1 MGSRGRGVSNR
12 GKQRMKKMD
21 TKMLHI
27 SEVRVAERIRKD
39 NGGLEELANDIHEHG
54 LINPITVMEQSEGGY
69 VLIAGLRRLK
79 AMERMGAKEIRAT
92 VMTALEA
99 DEMLMLEIAE
109 NEQRK
114 EFTVSEKLAFAEK
127 LKAVE
132 AEKAKQRQIRKSS
145 NFVVANRPPQT
156 KHAETGKARD
166 IVAQKAGFTSTTQ
179 MRRAQAVSESRPDL
193 MEQVD
198 KGEKSISGAYSDMQR
213 GTTGGEKPKA
223 DDGVLAGLIQEKPVE
238 VPEFDVYRPASEPA
252 PGNVRTVKG
261 ADHEHLLENP
271 IYSRLYDSYNEAVQ
285 QANLVRGEMRTRC
298 VGYERRI
305 RGYEENIQTM
315 RRTIETLRAEN
326 ERLRTQLGGAAH
338 A

>member
-1 MGSRGRGVSNR
+1 
-12 GKQRMKKMD
+12 MKKMD
-21 TKMLHI
+21 KNMEKMETRLLPVGSI
-27 SEVRVAERIRKD
+27 RVAERIRKD
-39 NGGLEELANDIHEHG
+39 NGGLEELANDIREHG
-54 LINPITVMEQSEGGY
+54 LINPITVMEQTEGGY

-79 AMERMGAKEIRAT
+79 AMELLGAEEIRAT

-213 GTTGGEKPKA
+213 ETTGHEETQTAEKAKA
-223 DDGVLAGLIQEKPVE
+223 DAGVLAGLIQEKPVE

-285 QANLVRGEMRTRC
+285 QTNLLRGEMRTRC

>member
-1 MGSRGRGVSNR
+1 M
-12 GKQRMKKMD
+12 KQMD
-21 TKMLHI
+21 TKMLRI
-27 SEVRVAERIRKD
+27 GEVQVAERIRKD
-39 NGGLEELANDIHEHG
+39 NGGIEELAGDIREHG
-54 LINPITVMEQSEGGY
+54 LINPITVMEQTEGGY

-79 AMERMGAKEIRAT
+79 AMELLGAEEIRAT

-132 AEKAKQRQIRKSS
+132 AEKARVRMSTHARVGYAVKQG
-145 NFVVANRPPQT
+145 VANWPQP
-156 KHAETGKARD
+156 ETQGRARD
-166 IVAQKAGFTSTTQ
+166 IVAQKAGFTSATQ

-213 GTTGGEKPKA
+213 EAAEGEQKQKCEKPKA
-223 DDGVLAGLIQEKPVE
+223 DEDVLAGLIQEKPVE
-238 VPEFDVYRPASEPA
+238 VPEYDVYRPALEPA

-271 IYSRLYDSYNEAVQ
+271 IYSRLYDSYNEAIQ

-298 VGYERRI
+298 EGYERRI
-305 RGYEENIQTM
+305 RGYEENIQAM
-315 RRTIETLRAEN
+315 RRKMESLRAEN
-326 ERLRTQLGGAAH
+326 ECLRTQLGGAAH

>member
-1 MGSRGRGVSNR
+1 
-12 GKQRMKKMD
+12 MKKMD

-39 NGGLEELANDIHEHG
+39 NGGLEELAGDIREHG

-179 MRRAQAVSESRPDL
+179 MRRAQAVSEIRPDL

>member
-1 MGSRGRGVSNR
+1 
-12 GKQRMKKMD
+12 MKKMD

-39 NGGLEELANDIHEHG
+39 NGGLEELANDIREHG

-213 GTTGGEKPKA
+213 ETIGGEKPKT

>member
-1 MGSRGRGVSNR
+1 
-12 GKQRMKKMD
+12 MKRMD
-21 TKMLHI
+21 TKLLPVSSI
-27 SEVRVAERIRKD
+27 QVAERIRKD
-39 NGGLEELANDIHEHG
+39 NGGLGELAGDIREHG
-54 LINPITVMEQSEGGY
+54 LINPITVMEQTEGGY

-79 AMERMGAKEIRAT
+79 AMELLGAKEIRAT

-99 DEMLMLEIAE
+99 AEMLMLEIAE

-127 LKAVE
+127 LKAIE
-132 AEKAKQRQIRKSS
+132 AEKARVRKS
-145 NFVVANRPPQT
+145 AG
-156 KHAETGKARD
+156 GKGGLDQDVGNCPHLQEQGRSRD
-166 IVAQKAGFTSTTQ
+166 IVAQKAGFSSDRQ
-179 MRRAQAVSESRPDL
+179 MRRAQAVSEGRPDL

-213 GTTGGEKPKA
+213 ETTGHEETQTAEKAKA
-223 DDGVLAGLIQEKPVE
+223 DAGVLAGLIQEKPVE

-252 PGNVRTVKG
+252 PGNVRTIKG

-285 QANLVRGEMRTRC
+285 QVNLVCGEMRTRC

-315 RRTIETLRAEN
+315 RRTIENLRAEN
-326 ERLRTQLGGAAH
+326 ERLRTQLGGATH

>member
-1 MGSRGRGVSNR
+1 
-12 GKQRMKKMD
+12 MKMMD

-54 LINPITVMEQSEGGY
+54 LINPITVMEQSDGGY

-223 DDGVLAGLIQEKPVE
+223 DDGVLTGLIQEKPVE

-285 QANLVRGEMRTRC
+285 AGQPRARRDAHALCGLRAPHPWVRGEHPD
-298 VGYERRI
+298 
-305 RGYEENIQTM
+305 
-315 RRTIETLRAEN
+315 
-326 ERLRTQLGGAAH
+326 H
-338 A
+338 APDD

>member
-12 GKQRMKKMD
+12 GKQRMKMMD

-213 GTTGGEKPKA
+213 GTTGGEKPKT

-285 QANLVRGEMRTRC
+285 QTNLLRGEMRTRC

>member
-1 MGSRGRGVSNR
+1 
-12 GKQRMKKMD
+12 MKKMD

-54 LINPITVMEQSEGGY
+54 LINPITVMEQTEGGY

-223 DDGVLAGLIQEKPVE
+223 DDGVLTGLIQEKPVE

-285 QANLVRGEMRTRC
+285 QASLVRGEMRTRC

>member
-1 MGSRGRGVSNR
+1 
-12 GKQRMKKMD
+12 MKKMD

-39 NGGLEELANDIHEHG
+39 NGGLEELANDIREHG

>member
-1 MGSRGRGVSNR
+1 
-12 GKQRMKKMD
+12 MKKMD

-305 RGYEENIQTM
+305 RGYEENIQAM
-315 RRTIETLRAEN
+315 RRTIENLRMEN
-326 ERLRTQLGGAAH
+326 ERLRAQLGGATH

>member
-1 MGSRGRGVSNR
+1 
-12 GKQRMKKMD
+12 MKRMD
-21 TKMLHI
+21 TKLLPI
-27 SEVRVAERIRKD
+27 SSIQVAERIRKD
-39 NGGLEELANDIHEHG
+39 NGGLDELAGDIREHG
-54 LINPITVMEQSEGGY
+54 LINPITVMEQLEGGY

-79 AMERMGAKEIRAT
+79 ATEQLGAKEIRAT

-285 QANLVRGEMRTRC
+285 QVNLVRGEMRTRC

-305 RGYEENIQTM
+305 RGYEENIQSM
-315 RRTIETLRAEN
+315 RRTIENLRAEN

>member
-1 MGSRGRGVSNR
+1 
-12 GKQRMKKMD
+12 MKKMD

-156 KHAETGKARD
+156 EHAETGKARD

-213 GTTGGEKPKA
+213 GTTGGEKPKT

-285 QANLVRGEMRTRC
+285 QTNLLRGEMRTRC

>member
-1 MGSRGRGVSNR
+1 
-12 GKQRMKKMD
+12 MKRMD
-21 TKMLHI
+21 TKLLPI
-27 SEVRVAERIRKD
+27 SSIQVAERIRKD
-39 NGGLEELANDIHEHG
+39 NGGLEELANDIREHG

-223 DDGVLAGLIQEKPVE
+223 DDGVLTGLIQEKPVE

-315 RRTIETLRAEN
+315 RRTIENLRTEN
-326 ERLRTQLGGAAH
+326 ERLHAQLGGAAH

>member
-1 MGSRGRGVSNR
+1 
-12 GKQRMKKMD
+12 MKKMD

-213 GTTGGEKPKA
+213 GTTGGEKPKT

-238 VPEFDVYRPASEPA
+238 VPEFDVYRPASQPA

-285 QANLVRGEMRTRC
+285 QTNLLRGEMRTRC

>member
-213 GTTGGEKPKA
+213 GTTGGEKPKT

-285 QANLVRGEMRTRC
+285 QTNLLRGEMRTRC

>member
-1 MGSRGRGVSNR
+1 
-12 GKQRMKKMD
+12 MKKMD

-54 LINPITVMEQSEGGY
+54 LINPITVMEQTEGGY

-114 EFTVSEKLAFAEK
+114 EFTVSEKLAVAEK

-213 GTTGGEKPKA
+213 GTTGGEKPKT

-285 QANLVRGEMRTRC
+285 QTNLLRGEMRTRC

>member
-1 MGSRGRGVSNR
+1 
-12 GKQRMKKMD
+12 MKKMD

-79 AMERMGAKEIRAT
+79 AMELLGAEEIRAT

-213 GTTGGEKPKA
+213 GTTGGEKPKT

-285 QANLVRGEMRTRC
+285 QTNLLRGEMRTRC

>member
-1 MGSRGRGVSNR
+1 
-12 GKQRMKKMD
+12 MKRMD
-21 TKMLHI
+21 TKLLPI
-27 SEVRVAERIRKD
+27 SSIQVAERIRKD
-39 NGGLEELANDIHEHG
+39 NGGLDELAGDIREHG
-54 LINPITVMEQSEGGY
+54 LINPITVMEQTEGGY

-79 AMERMGAKEIRAT
+79 AMELLGAKEIRAT

-99 DEMLMLEIAE
+99 AEMLMLEIAE

-127 LKAVE
+127 LKAIE
-132 AEKAKQRQIRKSS
+132 AEKARVRKSAGGKGGLDQMWAIAHIFRNRADRVTLWLRKPDS
-145 NFVVANRPPQT
+145 VV
-156 KHAETGKARD
+156 TGRCAD
-166 IVAQKAGFTSTTQ
+166 ALSQ
-179 MRRAQAVSESRPDL
+179 SEGRPDL

-213 GTTGGEKPKA
+213 ETTGHEETQTAEKAKA
-223 DDGVLAGLIQEKPVE
+223 DDDVLAGLIQEKPVE

-315 RRTIETLRAEN
+315 RRTIENLRAEN

>member
-1 MGSRGRGVSNR
+1 
-12 GKQRMKKMD
+12 MKKMD

-213 GTTGGEKPKA
+213 GTTGGEKPKT
-223 DDGVLAGLIQEKPVE
+223 DDGVLAGLIQEKPGE

-285 QANLVRGEMRTRC
+285 QTNLLRGEMRTRC

>member
-1 MGSRGRGVSNR
+1 
-12 GKQRMKKMD
+12 MKKMD

-54 LINPITVMEQSEGGY
+54 LINPITVMEQTEGGY

-79 AMERMGAKEIRAT
+79 AMELLGAKEIRAT

-99 DEMLMLEIAE
+99 AEMLMLEIAE

-213 GTTGGEKPKA
+213 GTTGGEKPKT

-285 QANLVRGEMRTRC
+285 QTNLLRGEMRTRC

>member
-1 MGSRGRGVSNR
+1 
-12 GKQRMKKMD
+12 MKKMD

-54 LINPITVMEQSEGGY
+54 LINPITVMEQTEGGY

-79 AMERMGAKEIRAT
+79 AMELLGAKEIRAT

-99 DEMLMLEIAE
+99 AEMLMLEIAE

-132 AEKAKQRQIRKSS
+132 AEKARVRKSAGGKGGLDQD
-145 NFVVANRPPQT
+145 VANWPHLQEQGRS
-156 KHAETGKARD
+156 RD

-213 GTTGGEKPKA
+213 GTTGGEKPKT

-285 QANLVRGEMRTRC
+285 QTNLLRGEMRTRC

>member
-1 MGSRGRGVSNR
+1 
-12 GKQRMKKMD
+12 MKMMD

>member
-1 MGSRGRGVSNR
+1 
-12 GKQRMKKMD
+12 MKKMD

-39 NGGLEELANDIHEHG
+39 NGGLEELANDIREHG

-213 GTTGGEKPKA
+213 GTTGGEKPKT

-285 QANLVRGEMRTRC
+285 QTNLLRGEMRTRC

-315 RRTIETLRAEN
+315 RGTIETLRAEN

>member
-1 MGSRGRGVSNR
+1 
-12 GKQRMKKMD
+12 MKKMD

-198 KGEKSISGAYSDMQR
+198 KGEKSISGAYSDMQC
-213 GTTGGEKPKA
+213 GTTGGEKPKT

-285 QANLVRGEMRTRC
+285 QTNLLRGEMRTRC

>member
-1 MGSRGRGVSNR
+1 
-12 GKQRMKKMD
+12 MKMMD

-54 LINPITVMEQSEGGY
+54 LINPITVMEQSDGGY

-223 DDGVLAGLIQEKPVE
+223 DDGVLTGLIQEKPVE

-285 QANLVRGEMRTRC
+285 QANLMRGEMRTRC
-298 VGYERRI
+298 VSYERRI

>member
-1 MGSRGRGVSNR
+1 
-12 GKQRMKKMD
+12 MKKMD

-223 DDGVLAGLIQEKPVE
+223 DGDVLAGLIQEKPVE
-238 VPEFDVYRPASEPA
+238 VPEYDVYRPALEPA

>member
-1 MGSRGRGVSNR
+1 
-12 GKQRMKKMD
+12 
-21 TKMLHI
+21 
-27 SEVRVAERIRKD
+27 
-39 NGGLEELANDIHEHG
+39 
-54 LINPITVMEQSEGGY
+54 
-69 VLIAGLRRLK
+69 
-79 AMERMGAKEIRAT
+79 
-92 VMTALEA
+92 MTALEA

-132 AEKAKQRQIRKSS
+132 AEKAKQRRFASPAILWWPIGHHKRSMPRLESTRHCCPEGGLYQHHADAPGTGCIRKPP
-145 NFVVANRPPQT
+145 RPDGAGGQRR
-156 KHAETGKARD
+156 KEHLRRVQRYAARD
-166 IVAQKAGFTSTTQ
+166 DRS
-179 MRRAQAVSESRPDL
+179 
-193 MEQVD
+193 
-198 KGEKSISGAYSDMQR
+198 
-213 GTTGGEKPKA
+213 EKPKT

-238 VPEFDVYRPASEPA
+238 VPEFDVYRPALEPA

-315 RRTIETLRAEN
+315 RRTIENLRTEN
-326 ERLRTQLGGAAH
+326 ERLHAQLGGAAH

>member
-1 MGSRGRGVSNR
+1 
-12 GKQRMKKMD
+12 MKRMD
-21 TKMLHI
+21 TKLLPI
-27 SEVRVAERIRKD
+27 SSIQVAERIRKD
-39 NGGLEELANDIHEHG
+39 NGGLDELAGDIREHG
-54 LINPITVMEQSEGGY
+54 LINPITVMEQTEGGY

-79 AMERMGAKEIRAT
+79 AMELLGAKEIRAT

-99 DEMLMLEIAE
+99 AEMLMLEIAE

-213 GTTGGEKPKA
+213 GTTGGEKPKT

-285 QANLVRGEMRTRC
+285 QTNLLRGEMRTRC

>member
-1 MGSRGRGVSNR
+1 
-12 GKQRMKKMD
+12 MKKMD

-39 NGGLEELANDIHEHG
+39 NGGLDELAGDIREHG

-213 GTTGGEKPKA
+213 GTTGGEKPKT

-285 QANLVRGEMRTRC
+285 QTNLLRGEMRTRC

-315 RRTIETLRAEN
+315 RRTIENLRSEN
-326 ERLRTQLGGAAH
+326 ERLRTQLGGATH

>member
-1 MGSRGRGVSNR
+1 
-12 GKQRMKKMD
+12 MKRMD
-21 TKMLHI
+21 TKLLPI
-27 SEVRVAERIRKD
+27 SSIQVAERIRKD
-39 NGGLEELANDIHEHG
+39 NGGLDELAGDIREHG
-54 LINPITVMEQSEGGY
+54 LINPITVMEQTEGGY

-79 AMERMGAKEIRAT
+79 AMELLGAKEIRAT

-99 DEMLMLEIAE
+99 AEVLMLEIAE

-127 LKAVE
+127 LKAIE
-132 AEKAKQRQIRKSS
+132 AEKARVRKS
-145 NFVVANRPPQT
+145 AG
-156 KHAETGKARD
+156 GKGGLDQDVGNCPHLQEQGRSRD
-166 IVAQKAGFTSTTQ
+166 IVAQKAGFSSDRQ
-179 MRRAQAVSESRPDL
+179 MRRAQAVSEGRPDL

-213 GTTGGEKPKA
+213 ETTGHEETQTAEKAKA
-223 DDGVLAGLIQEKPVE
+223 DAGVLAGLIQEKPVE

-252 PGNVRTVKG
+252 PGNVRTIKG

-285 QANLVRGEMRTRC
+285 QVNLVCGEMRTRC

-315 RRTIETLRAEN
+315 RRTIENLRAEN
-326 ERLRTQLGGAAH
+326 ERLRTQLGGATH

>member
-1 MGSRGRGVSNR
+1 
-12 GKQRMKKMD
+12 MKKMD
-21 TKMLHI
+21 TKMLRI
-27 SEVRVAERIRKD
+27 SEVQVAERIRKD
-39 NGGLEELANDIHEHG
+39 NGGLEELANDIREHG
-54 LINPITVMEQSEGGY
+54 LINPITVMEQTEGGY

-79 AMERMGAKEIRAT
+79 AMELLGAEEIRAT

>member
-1 MGSRGRGVSNR
+1 
-12 GKQRMKKMD
+12 MKKMD

-39 NGGLEELANDIHEHG
+39 NGGLEELANDIREHG

-213 GTTGGEKPKA
+213 GTTGGEKPKT

-305 RGYEENIQTM
+305 RGYEENIQAM
-315 RRTIETLRAEN
+315 RRTIENLRMEN
-326 ERLRTQLGGAAH
+326 ERLRAQLGGATH

>member
-1 MGSRGRGVSNR
+1 
-12 GKQRMKKMD
+12 MKKMD
-21 TKMLHI
+21 TKMLRI
-27 SEVRVAERIRKD
+27 SEVQVAERIRKD
-39 NGGLEELANDIHEHG
+39 NGVLEELANDIREHG
-54 LINPITVMEQSEGGY
+54 LINPITVMEQTEGGY

-261 ADHEHLLENP
+261 ADHEHLLESP

>member
-1 MGSRGRGVSNR
+1 
-12 GKQRMKKMD
+12 MKKMD

-79 AMERMGAKEIRAT
+79 ATEQLGAKEIRAT

-223 DDGVLAGLIQEKPVE
+223 DDGVLTGLIQEKPVE

-285 QANLVRGEMRTRC
+285 QTNLLRGEMRTRC

>member
-1 MGSRGRGVSNR
+1 
-12 GKQRMKKMD
+12 MKMMD

-54 LINPITVMEQSEGGY
+54 LINPITVMEQSDGGY

-213 GTTGGEKPKA
+213 GTTGGEKPKT